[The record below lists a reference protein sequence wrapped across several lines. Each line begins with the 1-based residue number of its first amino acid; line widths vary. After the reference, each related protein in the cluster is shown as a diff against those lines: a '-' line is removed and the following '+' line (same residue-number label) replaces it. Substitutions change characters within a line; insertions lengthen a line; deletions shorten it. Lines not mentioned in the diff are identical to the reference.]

1 MSGNRLNENDIDTKT
16 GKSKKIETE
25 MRKVYFKPQN
35 NTMGSDQSFRFSL
48 LNSTGSATSY
58 GTNQVFTTTANSSYK
73 KQSLLPVC
81 KVSEPGFY
89 SGTAMVI
96 QQPGYLQL
104 KTNCVSN
111 LQNSNTIRH
120 F

>member
-73 KQSLLPVC
+73 K
-81 KVSEPGFY
+81 
-89 SGTAMVI
+89 
-96 QQPGYLQL
+96 
-104 KTNCVSN
+104 
-111 LQNSNTIRH
+111 
-120 F
+120 